1 MMGLART
8 SVASG
13 HGEKVSSYLSVRSN
27 LNAFGAIASASTLAL
42 GLVAVPPD
50 FNGATTEVRAAQLA
64 ALARPAATSSAAL
77 LDKFIGNQAH
87 TGASAVIGGADIT
100 TPLTFVRAV
109 LPISFPTKT
118 TPVIGEGVTD
128 PTITVQQLDN
138 AAPAIRN
145 LLANPQN
152 LLANVRAL
160 IGVAVL
166 IGFFAVLGVVGL
178 VVTSVGRVA
187 SAIKD
192 ILGGSGLQTL
202 SAASDTARASEKA
215 DVSAS
220 ATPTALVTETQ
231 QMSTDT
237 GTSTKKVASKGAT
250 AANGAERPSGV
261 SISKLAKA
269 AVRSATPR
277 PMVRNS
283 LELGGHLRD
292 LARRGNGGHSTARTA
307 AGGDGAGTGESSSR
321 AKSSADSSPAGSNSS
336 GGDADGS

>member
-1 MMGLART
+1 MKGFART

-27 LNAFGAIASASTLAL
+27 LNAFGVIASASTLAL

-77 LDKFIGNQAH
+77 LDKFIGNQVH

-202 SAASDTARASEKA
+202 SAASRRHRRARRLMSPHRRRRRHCNRNPA
-215 DVSAS
+215 DVNGHRD
-220 ATPTALVTETQ
+220 VDEE
-231 QMSTDT
+231 
-237 GTSTKKVASKGAT
+237 GTVEGAT

-261 SISKLAKA
+261 STSKLAKA

>member
-1 MMGLART
+1 M
-8 SVASG
+8 
-13 HGEKVSSYLSVRSN
+13 
-27 LNAFGAIASASTLAL
+27 
-42 GLVAVPPD
+42 
-50 FNGATTEVRAAQLA
+50 
-64 ALARPAATSSAAL
+64 
-77 LDKFIGNQAH
+77 
-87 TGASAVIGGADIT
+87 
-100 TPLTFVRAV
+100 

-118 TPVIGEGVTD
+118 TPVIGEGETD

-187 SAIKD
+187 SAIND

-237 GTSTKKVASKGAT
+237 GTSTKKVESKGAT
-250 AANGAERPSGV
+250 ANGAERPSGV